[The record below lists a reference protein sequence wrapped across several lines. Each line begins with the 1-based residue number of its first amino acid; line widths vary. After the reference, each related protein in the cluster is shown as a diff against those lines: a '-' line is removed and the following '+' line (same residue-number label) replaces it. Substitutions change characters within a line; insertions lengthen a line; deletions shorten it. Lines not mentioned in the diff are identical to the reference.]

1 MVALSQGGFHS
12 LSLTAVK
19 YETLAPTL
27 FHCHVYDTF
36 SAHACKQFFTGSPD
50 GHREKLKVFIQEV
63 FHNLRLQGIHAK
75 SVLLEFTGR
84 WFVWFGEGVVV
95 F

>member
-12 LSLTAVK
+12 LSLTVVK

-36 SAHACKQFFTGSPD
+36 SAHACTQFFFTGSPERAV
-50 GHREKLKVFIQEV
+50 H
-63 FHNLRLQGIHAK
+63 QG
-75 SVLLEFTGR
+75 
-84 WFVWFGEGVVV
+84 
-95 F
+95 

>member
-12 LSLTAVK
+12 LSLTVVK

-36 SAHACKQFFTGSPD
+36 SAHACTQFFSLEVLSAQSIKGDTHTGSP
-50 GHREKLKVFIQEV
+50 KLCGA
-63 FHNLRLQGIHAK
+63 HGP
-75 SVLLEFTGR
+75 
-84 WFVWFGEGVVV
+84 
-95 F
+95 